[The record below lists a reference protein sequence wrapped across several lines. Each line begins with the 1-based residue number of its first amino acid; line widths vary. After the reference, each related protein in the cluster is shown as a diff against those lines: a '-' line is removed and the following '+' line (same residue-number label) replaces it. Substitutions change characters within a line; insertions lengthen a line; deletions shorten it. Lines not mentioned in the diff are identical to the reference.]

1 MSILLTVLWATF
13 VMWIVS
19 MICIT
24 CRRSKQCIEVINN
37 LNTNMA
43 DLCNIM
49 KLTPKA
55 VREHEDVLNSIL
67 RAQILMN
74 KAIVTEYQK
83 PNDEMVKL
91 YNELIHQNKI
101 MVDMTANMQ
110 EMAEAQKLLVEVVER
125 MKKENP
131 IQ

>member
-1 MSILLTVLWATF
+1 
-13 VMWIVS
+13 
-19 MICIT
+19 
-24 CRRSKQCIEVINN
+24 
-37 LNTNMA
+37 
-43 DLCNIM
+43 M

-83 PNDEMVKL
+83 LNDEMVKL